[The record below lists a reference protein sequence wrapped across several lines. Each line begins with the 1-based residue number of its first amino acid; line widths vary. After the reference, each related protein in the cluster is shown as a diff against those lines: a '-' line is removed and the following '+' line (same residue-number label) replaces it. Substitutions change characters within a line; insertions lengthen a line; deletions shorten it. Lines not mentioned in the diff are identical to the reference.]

1 MGKKLFR
8 KFMCVLLVAVLA
20 LNPLDTKAIAS
31 DYAPTY
37 TVTTDK
43 CELKRAAR
51 ATLAHDHRDKYH

>member
-37 TVTTDK
+37 TVTSK
-43 CELKRAAR
+43 IGRASCR
-51 ATLAHDHRDKYH
+51 ERV